1 MWLAKGRLG
10 LVPAVALSVMTTL
23 NVAAAGEERPKL
35 GPGDQPPLYVGRQL
49 DGTDINL
56 DPASGKAYVISF
68 WASWCGPCM
77 QELPIL
83 GNIQKAAGP
92 DRMLVMAVNIEDRA
106 VYRKVEHLIRQAGLT
121 PAYDPSRTSQDA
133 YGVHGIPHMVIIG
146 RDGRITSVR
155 RGYAR
160 SSLDDIAA
168 ELNKALA
175 VKPKKEDAPSSSTS
189 GQH

>member
-1 MWLAKGRLG
+1 LAAAIL
-10 LVPAVALSVMTTL
+10 LCVVNTV
-23 NVAAAGEERPKL
+23 NVAAADEERPKL
-35 GPGDQPPLYVGRQL
+35 GAGDQPPLYVGRQL
-49 DGTDINL
+49 DGTDVNL

-68 WASWCGPCM
+68 WATWCGPCM

-92 DRMLVMAVNIEDRA
+92 DRMRVIAVNIEDRV
-106 VYRKVEHLIRQAGLT
+106 VYRKVEHLILETGLT
-121 PAYDPSRTSQDA
+121 PAYDPQRASQDA

-146 RDGRITSVR
+146 RDGLITSVR

-175 VKPKKEDAPSSSTS
+175 AKPRKKDAER
-189 GQH
+189 